1 MCDIKEHKLAQR
13 LEKDL
18 SATLKPVLTVG
29 VGSLGGGSSVVSK
42 EKGAMP
48 SVEPV
53 SGDTGS
59 SVRKLTLLSLPK
71 FRWCI

>member
-42 EKGAMP
+42 EKVVWNQSQVILGLA
-48 SVEPV
+48 SEN
-53 SGDTGS
+53 
-59 SVRKLTLLSLPK
+59 
-71 FRWCI
+71 